1 MCIQVTLHTSA
12 AARLDALLHCCLPA
26 IGEARGANHGSPPSR
41 SKFMLATLDA
51 NKVQNVCALALT
63 QTVVT
68 LWQFMF

>member
-1 MCIQVTLHTSA
+1 MH
-12 AARLDALLHCCLPA
+12 
-26 IGEARGANHGSPPSR
+26 EARGANHGSPPSR

-63 QTVVT
+63 QTFVT